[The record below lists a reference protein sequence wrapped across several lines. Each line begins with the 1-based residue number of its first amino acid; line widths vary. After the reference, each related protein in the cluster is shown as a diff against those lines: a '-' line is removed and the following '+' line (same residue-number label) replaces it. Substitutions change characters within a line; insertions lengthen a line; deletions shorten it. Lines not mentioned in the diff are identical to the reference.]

1 MLKFVYLIL
10 KNLGRNKL
18 RTTLTALAVA
28 VLVTICAE
36 MLAVLSTVSKRVESD
51 ASQAKLIVSER
62 WVMPSQ
68 IPVSVV
74 GELNRMEG
82 VEDWTTWNIYGG
94 FFDESRQKSH
104 EGMGIATRVDNLKKM
119 QTGLESVPDSVL
131 ETMQREKDAVL
142 MGASIMETMGWKVGQ
157 SFTFISSS
165 HPGKNLVFKIAGV
178 MPPGEWP
185 RNFFFR
191 QDYFEEGTGNKNTI
205 NAVWLRARNPSAA
218 QELATEIQEK
228 RGKRQPE
235 LKVETESAGVARFAS
250 RIEAVLALIQL
261 VVLVLLVDML
271 VVLSNSISVAT
282 RERRVEMAV
291 LKVLGFQPSLIMAL
305 VIGEATLVGSLSGL
319 FGAGLAW
326 GCSALTLHQAMPIRA
341 VAEICLMF
349 PIPLSTVPLG
359 MFLGGMVGFLGSV
372 LPAWTARKVKVSD
385 VFAKIA

>member
-1 MLKFVYLIL
+1 VLKFLYLIL

-36 MLAVLSTVSKRVESD
+36 MLAVLNSVENRVASD
-51 ASQAKLIVSER
+51 ASQAKLIVSDR
-62 WVMPSQ
+62 WVMPSN
-68 IPVSVV
+68 IPVSVAMEV
-74 GELNRMEG
+74 SRLEG

-94 FFDESRQKSH
+94 FFDESRQKSQ
-104 EGMGIATRVDNLKKM
+104 EGIGLATRVDNLCAM
-119 QTGLESVPDSVL
+119 HNGLENLDPAILDA
-131 ETMQREKDAVL
+131 MKREKNSAL

-157 SFTFISSS
+157 QFTFLSST
-165 HPGKNLVFKIAGV
+165 HPGKNLLFKVVGV
-178 MPPGEWP
+178 MPPGQWP

-191 QDYFEEGTGNKNTI
+191 QDYFEEGTGNKDTVNCL
-205 NAVWLRARNPSAA
+205 WLRAHSPSAA
-218 QELATEIQEK
+218 QALASDIQLK

-250 RIEAVLALIQL
+250 RIEAVLGLIKL
-261 VVLVLLVDML
+261 VVAVLLVDMV

-291 LKVLGFQPSLIMAL
+291 LKVLGFQPTLIMGL
-305 VIGEATLVGSLSGL
+305 VIGEATLIGAISGM

-326 GCSALTLHQAMPIRA
+326 SCSALTLHGAMPVKP
-341 VAEICLMF
+341 VAELCLMF
-349 PIPLSTVPLG
+349 PIPVKTVGLG
-359 MFLGGMVGFLGSV
+359 IFLGALVGFLGSV
-372 LPAWTARKVKVSD
+372 FPAWTARKVKVSD